1 MLIINNPIR
10 LYGRKVVT
18 DLALRSGSVTA
29 NSFSNSTGLASMV
42 DKMWSEPTF
51 ASKEAMFQKQVD
63 FDADK
68 IQPHYIEYDYAKEIE
83 EYEYETPYNPAVD
96 KTDFDRYYRRLED
109 ISSEYLEKYVG
120 NLVYTICRRSGG
132 VKEFNYQHAV
142 APTIL
147 DVEDNT
153 PSELADLE
161 TDGQKDAW
169 SESAINEALTNLPYV
184 LKRLGNLSRFTGI
197 HMLSFVCSYILA
209 KEENKLLQQAGS
221 TKLLKRNAVIDKNVW
236 ACDRNGNATHK
247 VEVSNKNQHAYL
259 VFDWIEGGIDKYQA
273 YRDDVINF
281 MHYVRVLNVDIR
293 ENMERYGTEFLSKLV
308 VVTLTPN
315 TQYNPDIY
323 RALLTGDSVASAL
336 SENAVQ
342 NTISLFSEICTTD
355 ETLKKVQSSY
365 TAIKQKQHLEQAIK
379 LYSAYMLSQGE
390 FIEQRFVEFYDGY
403 LHYDG
408 KLAIVDANL
417 FSTTI
422 FKDSRCLISELG
434 FLVHVTDSLSVHLLS
449 IYLAYD
455 NMLIKLGKLQDQ
467 RSEGWWL
474 VTL

>member
-29 NSFSNSTGLASMV
+29 NSFSNSEGLASMV

-51 ASKEAMFQKQVD
+51 ASKEAMFQNQVD

-83 EYEYETPYNPAVD
+83 EYEYEVPYNPAVD

-109 ISSEYLEKYVG
+109 INGEYLEKYVG

-132 VKEFNYQHAV
+132 VREFNYQHAV

-169 SESAINEALTNLPYV
+169 SESTVNEALTNLPYV
-184 LKRLGNLSRFTGI
+184 LKRFNNLSRLTGI
-197 HMLSFVCSYILA
+197 HILGFVCSYILA

-221 TKLLKRNAVIDKNVW
+221 TKLLKRNAVISKNVW
-236 ACDRNGNATHK
+236 ACDKQGNATHK
-247 VEVSNKNQHAYL
+247 VEVSNKNQHAYF
-259 VFDWIEGGIDKYQA
+259 VFDWIEGGIDQYQA
-273 YRDDVINF
+273 YREDVINF
-281 MHYVRVLNVDIR
+281 MHYVRVLNIDIS
-293 ENMERYGTEFLSKLV
+293 ENMERYGTEFLNKLT

-315 TQYNPDIY
+315 AQYNPEIY
-323 RALLTGDSVASAL
+323 KALLNGTSVSSGISESAI
-336 SENAVQ
+336 Q
-342 NTISLFSEICTTD
+342 DTISLFSELCTTD
-355 ETLKKVQSSY
+355 ESLKKVQSNY
-365 TAIKQKQHLEQAIK
+365 TADKQRQHLEQARK
-379 LYSAYMLSQGE
+379 LYSAYMLSIGE
-390 FIEQRFVEFYDGY
+390 FVKQSSIEFYDGY

-408 KLAIVDANL
+408 ELVTVNSNL
-417 FSTTI
+417 YGDTMFRDT
-422 FKDSRCLISELG
+422 RCLISELG
-434 FLVHVTDSLSVHLLS
+434 FLVHITDSLFLHLMS
-449 IYLAYD
+449 IYIAYD
-455 NMLIKLGKLQDQ
+455 NMLAKLGKISDH
-467 RSEGWWL
+467 RIESWWL
-474 VTL
+474 VSL